1 MAQFIL
7 NEIALA
13 GAGLLLRLVVAM
25 SAWRSRRGFRFV
37 GVNADESLGPYDRD
51 PQGKVPAPEHT
62 GVRSQGV

>member
-25 SAWRSRRGFRFV
+25 SAWRSRRGSRFV
-37 GVNADESLGPYDRD
+37 GVNADESLGTYDGD
-51 PQGKVPAPEHT
+51 PQGKVRAPEPKR
-62 GVRSQGV
+62 VRPQGI